1 MINTVIRLSY
11 CSLRSYAL
19 VVDRAV
25 CSVSVRAVSAAS
37 KLTQVFY
44 LLYLN
49 IGQGKCKVITVE
61 MLKNQANAPE
71 RHRVVA

>member
-19 VVDRAV
+19 VDRAV